1 MPIPFSLG
9 KHRWPALAGRT
20 RTLTC
25 GCGDGWYHVQPVL
38 FFSSDTMST
47 APKLS
52 VADYNV
58 IKAHNDLLIE
68 GAQID
73 IQRIRSVPAK
83 DRPEMLNGMLAYW
96 LDVVKALK
104 WSTAIA
110 AQKARIAINNGTDV

>member
-1 MPIPFSLG
+1 
-9 KHRWPALAGRT
+9 
-20 RTLTC
+20 
-25 GCGDGWYHVQPVL
+25 
-38 FFSSDTMST
+38 MST

-73 IQRIRSVPAK
+73 IQRIRSVPVK

-96 LDVVKALK
+96 LNVVSALK
-104 WSTAIA
+104 WSTVIA
-110 AQKARIAINNGTDV
+110 AQKARIAIDDGTHV